1 LKEVQLFDVSI
12 VTFPA
17 YEETVAE
24 LRSRNE
30 TAIVEVAN
38 TTLLRKN
45 QVLIA
50 KHKQP

>member
-1 LKEVQLFDVSI
+1 VKLFDVSI

-17 YEETVAE
+17 YEDTVAE

-30 TAIVEVAN
+30 TAIVEVAS
-38 TTLLRKN
+38 TILLRKN
-45 QVLIA
+45 QVAVA